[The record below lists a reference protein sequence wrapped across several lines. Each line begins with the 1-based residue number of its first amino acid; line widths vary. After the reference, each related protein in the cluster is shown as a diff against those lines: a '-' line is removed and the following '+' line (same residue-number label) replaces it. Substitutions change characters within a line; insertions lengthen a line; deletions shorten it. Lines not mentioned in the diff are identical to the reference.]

1 MLFYERAPKEKRDE
15 DKEILINVE
24 SDDVEE
30 ITNLKVELS
39 KDLADV
45 SHVMV
50 QFSCI

>member
-15 DKEILINVE
+15 DKDVIINVE

-30 ITNLKVELS
+30 ISNFKVELS

-45 SHVMV
+45 S
-50 QFSCI
+50 